1 MGRPLNKRFFGDP
14 AGAGEQVACNAWF
27 GGASA
32 ASFIIEQRS
41 NSLYRVGDLATT
53 ASNALTAGVTYQVL
67 TVGGAD
73 YTLVGG
79 LNQVGT
85 VFTSTGTTEAGGGGT
100 VNETDLCR
108 LVDGTPAATGEMQ
121 VVVTIENAETP
132 RQATITVAETGGIID
147 SIVVLD
153 AGYGYW
159 ADGGSTAIPGGTAG
173 TASFTVDGNGS
184 IATVT
189 LLVPGT
195 GYSDGP
201 QNFPG
206 APAGTP
212 PLENARIINA
222 RTVKT
227 FGPAGNVFDWP
238 IVAPVGPATVGGR
251 TQADIGS

>member
-53 ASNALTAGVTYQVL
+53 ASDGLTAGVTYQVL

-85 VFTSTGTTEAGGGGT
+85 VFTSTGTNEAGAGGT

-108 LVDGTPAATGEMQ
+108 LVDRTPAATGEMQ

-132 RQATITVAETGGIID
+132 RQATVTVTSGGGAITAVDI
-147 SIVVLD
+147 LD

-159 ADGGSTAIPGGTAG
+159 AGNTGVSVGTG
-173 TASFTVDGNGS
+173 TGTIDYTVDGNGS
-184 IATVT
+184 LLAISSFTAGATN
-189 LLVPGT
+189 P
-195 GYSDGP
+195 DGA
-201 QNFPG
+201 NNIG
-206 APAGTP
+206 DAPAGTP

-238 IVAPVGPATVGGR
+238 IVAPLGPATPGGR